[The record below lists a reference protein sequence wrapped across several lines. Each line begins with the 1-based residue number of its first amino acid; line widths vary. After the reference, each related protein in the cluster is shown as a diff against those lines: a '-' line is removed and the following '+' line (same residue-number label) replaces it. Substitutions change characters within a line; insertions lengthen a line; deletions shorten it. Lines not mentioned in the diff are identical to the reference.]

1 VKRYGATQ
9 DLVAICGESL
19 GVSNWTSLSERDLQE
34 FGRLTGDEHWIH
46 VDPERAAAEGP
57 FGSVI
62 AHGFLTL
69 ALITGLHNECYTID
83 AARRWVNYGLDR
95 VRFLRP
101 LTPGTDVRLEVT
113 LEEVDIVPTG
123 GRLRLGCSLV
133 TRSGDPVVVATWL
146 VLVIEAEE
154 AA

>member
-1 VKRYGATQ
+1 MKTYGTVR
-9 DLVAICGESL
+9 DLEAVRGESL
-19 GVSNWTSLSERDLQE
+19 GVSGWTRLSERDLRE

-46 VDPERAAAEGP
+46 VDQERAAAEGP

-69 ALITGLHNECYTID
+69 ALITGLHNECYSID

-101 LTPGTDVRLEVT
+101 LTPGTDIRLEVT
-113 LEEVDIVPTG
+113 LEDIETTQNG

-133 TRSGDPVVVATWL
+133 TRDGATVMVASWL
-146 VLVIEAEE
+146 VLVVEEE